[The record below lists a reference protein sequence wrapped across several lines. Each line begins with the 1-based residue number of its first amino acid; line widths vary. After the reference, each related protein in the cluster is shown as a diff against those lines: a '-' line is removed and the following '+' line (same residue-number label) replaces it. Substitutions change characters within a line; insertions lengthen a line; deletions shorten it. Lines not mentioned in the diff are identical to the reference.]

1 MLVSLPVYITGRRVL
16 VSLPVYI
23 TGRRVLVSLPVSLS
37 IFPDVE
43 C

>member
-16 VSLPVYI
+16 VSLSVYI
-23 TGRRVLVSLPVSLS
+23 TGRRVLVSLPVSMYILL
-37 IFPDVE
+37 DVE

>member
-1 MLVSLPVYITGRRVL
+1 MFVSLPVYIAGRRVL

-23 TGRRVLVSLPVSLS
+23 TGCRVLVSLPVTMSML
-37 IFPDVE
+37 PDVE